1 MSKMIPQTHDEQDE
15 EEGWMKE
22 FRVITRF
29 LSILVASCLLSLSVL
44 SVSVIWVKNN
54 VHAVPVIQSVERD

>member
-1 MSKMIPQTHDEQDE
+1 
-15 EEGWMKE
+15 MKK
-22 FRVITRF
+22 FKVITRF

-54 VHAVPVIQSVERD
+54 VHTVPVIQSFERD

>member
-1 MSKMIPQTHDEQDE
+1 MSNIIPQTHDEQDE
-15 EEGWMKE
+15 EEGSMKK

-54 VHAVPVIQSVERD
+54 VHAVPVIQSFERD

>member
-1 MSKMIPQTHDEQDE
+1 MSNMIPQIHDEQE
-15 EEGWMKE
+15 EEGWMKK
-22 FRVITRF
+22 FKVITRF

-54 VHAVPVIQSVERD
+54 VHAVPVIQPFERD

>member
-1 MSKMIPQTHDEQDE
+1 
-15 EEGWMKE
+15 MKKI
-22 FRVITRF
+22 RVVTRF

-54 VHAVPVIQSVERD
+54 VDAVPVIQSFERD

>member
-1 MSKMIPQTHDEQDE
+1 MSNMIPQTHDEQDE
-15 EEGWMKE
+15 EEGWMKK

-54 VHAVPVIQSVERD
+54 VHAVPVIQSFERD

>member
-1 MSKMIPQTHDEQDE
+1 MSNMIPHTHHEKDE
-15 EEGWMKE
+15 EEGWMKKI
-22 FRVITRF
+22 RVVTRF

-54 VHAVPVIQSVERD
+54 VDVVPVIQTYERE

>member
-1 MSKMIPQTHDEQDE
+1 
-15 EEGWMKE
+15 MKK

-29 LSILVASCLLSLSVL
+29 LSILAASCLLSLSVL

-54 VHAVPVIQSVERD
+54 VHAVPVIQSFERD

>member
-1 MSKMIPQTHDEQDE
+1 MSNMIPQTHDEQDE
-15 EEGWMKE
+15 EEGWMKKI
-22 FRVITRF
+22 RVVTRF

-54 VHAVPVIQSVERD
+54 VDAVPVIQTYERE

>member
-1 MSKMIPQTHDEQDE
+1 
-15 EEGWMKE
+15 MKK

-54 VHAVPVIQSVERD
+54 VHAVPVIQPIERD

>member
-1 MSKMIPQTHDEQDE
+1 
-15 EEGWMKE
+15 MKK

-54 VHAVPVIQSVERD
+54 VHAVPVIQSFERD

>member
-1 MSKMIPQTHDEQDE
+1 MSNMIPQTHDEQDE
-15 EEGWMKE
+15 EEGCMKK

-54 VHAVPVIQSVERD
+54 VHAVPVIQSFERD

>member
-1 MSKMIPQTHDEQDE
+1 
-15 EEGWMKE
+15 MKK
-22 FRVITRF
+22 FKVITRF

-54 VHAVPVIQSVERD
+54 VHDVPVIQSFERD

>member
-1 MSKMIPQTHDEQDE
+1 
-15 EEGWMKE
+15 MKK
-22 FRVITRF
+22 FKVITRF

-54 VHAVPVIQSVERD
+54 VHAVPVIHTIERD

>member
-1 MSKMIPQTHDEQDE
+1 MSNMIPQTQDEQDE
-15 EEGWMKE
+15 EEGWMKK

-54 VHAVPVIQSVERD
+54 VHAVPVIQSFERD

>member
-15 EEGWMKE
+15 KEGWMKK

-54 VHAVPVIQSVERD
+54 VHAVPVIQPFERD